1 MFVMVYLNNFPLFK
15 NYVVPIIKL
24 RKQTKI
30 GHVSR
35 NSIAS
40 EIAATGE
47 KISSIK
53 VKRNWNHQTKSIFKK
68 KYLTTL
74 VIGNNFILVLERHKN
89 NNSNY
94 LVLWL
99 GITSFCCL
107 KDIKI

>member
-40 EIAATGE
+40 KIAAISE

-53 VKRNWNHQTKSIFKK
+53 VKKIEIIKQNQFSKRNI
-68 KYLTTL
+68 
-74 VIGNNFILVLERHKN
+74 
-89 NNSNY
+89 
-94 LVLWL
+94 
-99 GITSFCCL
+99 
-107 KDIKI
+107 

>member
-40 EIAATGE
+40 KIASIRE

-53 VKRNWNHQTKSIFKK
+53 VKKKNEIIKQNQFSKRNI
-68 KYLTTL
+68 
-74 VIGNNFILVLERHKN
+74 
-89 NNSNY
+89 
-94 LVLWL
+94 
-99 GITSFCCL
+99 
-107 KDIKI
+107 